1 MGAAVPIIAA
11 VAGAA
16 KAAAPIISA
25 ASGIVGLVRGQKQP
39 ELPAPPPP
47 VAAPEAPPVN
57 DPSAGAL
64 NKAEATGV
72 EQQDKLR
79 ALKRRRAATQ
89 RGKLASR
96 QDSGKG
102 NLLGS

>member
-1 MGAAVPIIAA
+1 MGKIAA
-11 VAGAA
+11 VAAA
-16 KAAAPIISA
+16 VAPIISV
-25 ASGIVGLVRGQKQP
+25 ASGVAGIVGTLKGQKQP
-39 ELPAPPPP
+39 ELPPPPPP
-47 VAAPEAPPVN
+47 VAAPEPVN
-57 DPSAGAL
+57 DPDAGAI
-64 NKAEATGV
+64 NKGEATGV

-89 RGKLASR
+89 RGKLASK